1 MPGVRGPVKK
11 RDKEEN
17 DRQAIA
23 LAKQAMTEFA
33 ALVIEEQ
40 EITGRRDDED
50 RPPHSAEGSQE
61 VAALDIKTSKAT
73 HSAPAP
79 SQRPTPSAQPNELVI
94 SGCKRSQPVLS
105 GG

>member
-1 MPGVRGPVKK
+1 MRRSDTERAAFKRAVDPEPCCMPGVRGPVKK

-17 DRQAIA
+17 DRHAIA

-50 RPPHSAEGSQE
+50 RPPHGAEGGQE
-61 VAALDIKTSKAT
+61 VAG
-73 HSAPAP
+73 P
-79 SQRPTPSAQPNELVI
+79 
-94 SGCKRSQPVLS
+94 
-105 GG
+105 